1 MGSAFSLLGESM
13 LLAAGD
19 FPRLGKVCRE
29 RQGAFRG
36 QGNYAAVGSK
46 VSAGGERGSGM
57 FILLFLILSF

>member
-1 MGSAFSLLGESM
+1 MFAAMGSAFSLLGESM
-13 LLAAGD
+13 LLAS
-19 FPRLGKVCRE
+19 
-29 RQGAFRG
+29 